1 MRLSHLLI
9 CTLLASTT
17 LFSCK
22 NDTKNNDAADNAE
35 IVDTTVVKNVKETKE
50 QQKAIANSV
59 LAKLMTTPETLSFTR
74 YLISANLTDII
85 SKNKGPYTIMAPSNE
100 AFAKLSKLALDS
112 LTSQSG
118 IEKLSLVLKG
128 HIIEG
133 DFSSASL
140 LQSVKKTGNYKMNTL
155 SGTSLTVFMEGSN
168 IMIKD
173 DSGAVGKMGKSD
185 ILSGNGQVHVIDA
198 VLGNF

>member
-1 MRLSHLLI
+1 MRLSHLFI
-9 CTLLASTT
+9 CTLFASTT

-22 NDTKNNDAADNAE
+22 NDTKNSDVLDNAE
-35 IVDTTVVKNVKETKE
+35 IVDTTVVKSVKESKE
-50 QQKAIANSV
+50 EQKAIANSV

-85 SKNKGPYTIMAPSNE
+85 SKNEGPYTIMAPSNE

-112 LTSQSG
+112 LTSQNG
-118 IEKLSLVLKG
+118 IEKLSLVLKS
-128 HIIEG
+128 HIVEG
-133 DFSSASL
+133 DFSSSSL
-140 LQSVKKTGNYKMNTL
+140 LQSVKETGDYKLKTL
-155 SGTSLTVFMEGSN
+155 SGTSLTVFMEGSD

-173 DSGAVGKMGKSD
+173 DTGAIGKMGKSD
-185 ILSGNGQVHVIDA
+185 IISGNGQVHVIDA